1 MRHRTHNKN
10 FGRNQGAK
18 KSLVRGLVDSLVEHE
33 RIRTTLT
40 KAKYIR
46 SYVEKAITTGKA
58 GTVHAHRTIA
68 SNYPNQNTVSKI
80 MKDLSPRFK
89 ERPGGY
95 TRIVKL
101 GARPGDQVD
110 MAYIEFVDYKLPE
123 VSEETV
129 QANAGEQKEIKAR
142 VAAKAKR
149 KKHIRQIQNAS
160 RKANR

>member
-10 FGRNQGAK
+10 FGRRQGAK
-18 KSLVRGLVDSLVEHE
+18 KSLVRNLVDSLVEHE

-40 KAKYIR
+40 KAKYMR
-46 SYVEKAITTGKA
+46 SYVEKAITMGKKDS
-58 GTVHAHRTIA
+58 VHARRTIA
-68 SNYPNQNTVSKI
+68 SNFPNPKTSEKI

-95 TRIVKL
+95 TRVVKL
-101 GARPGDQVD
+101 GARPGDKTD

-123 VSEETV
+123 AKDETV
-129 QANAGEQKEIKAR
+129 TGDAGSAKVAKAQA
-142 VAAKAKR
+142 AAKAKQ
-149 KKHIRQIQNAS
+149 KKHIRQIKNAS